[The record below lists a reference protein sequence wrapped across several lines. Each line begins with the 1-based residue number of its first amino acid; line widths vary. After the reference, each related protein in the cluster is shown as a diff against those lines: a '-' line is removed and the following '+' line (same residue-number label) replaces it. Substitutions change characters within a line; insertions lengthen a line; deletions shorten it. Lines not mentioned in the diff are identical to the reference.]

1 MWLPDYVLLLN
12 KFGGRLIST
21 EKVTL
26 LSIPPITWEHFLLI
40 STTHLRSR
48 TRVTTCFLNL
58 FLARL
63 DCFSPKKISEL
74 IQKKS
79 ISTDSAVLAALAF
92 KAVTHLKN
100 QPGDISS
107 EILEWEKVIFGLNIK
122 PVAAEDLKP
131 LFKQLPFP
139 RKMDPDFKV
148 AGLAYT
154 GFEYSPKKYTIF

>member
-12 KFGGRLIST
+12 KFGGILIST

-79 ISTDSAVLAALAF
+79 ISIDSAVLAALAF

-100 QPGDISS
+100 QPGDNATMLGFYISYCYAYKSNKCFLKISNS
-107 EILEWEKVIFGLNIK
+107 EERIFLMF
-122 PVAAEDLKP
+122 L
-131 LFKQLPFP
+131 
-139 RKMDPDFKV
+139 
-148 AGLAYT
+148 Y
-154 GFEYSPKKYTIF
+154 